1 MITANE
7 ARDNVRKM
15 REAQEQWLE
24 KSVNDWLENVV
35 SQKIIS
41 TSKDG
46 YSCLTMSVRIST
58 NAKENEQIAARAVNI
73 LNIKYGYCAECKF
86 GSEPMITIKW
96 GE

>member
-7 ARDNVRKM
+7 AKENVRKM
-15 REAQEQWLE
+15 REAQEKWLE

-35 SQKIIS
+35 SQKIMA

-46 YSCLTMSVRIST
+46 YSCLSMPVRISS
-58 NAKENEQIAARAVNI
+58 NANENEEIAARATNV
-73 LNIKYGYCAECKF
+73 LSVKYGYCAECKI
-86 GSEPMITIKW
+86 GSEPMIAIKW